1 MFLICFF
8 TMFSMFLVTN
18 ISILFGFLAGRN
30 QFLIYYEHKL
40 VF

>member
-1 MFLICFF
+1 MFFNLFPS
-8 TMFSMFLVTN
+8 MFSMFLVTN

>member
-1 MFLICFF
+1 MFLICFL

-18 ISILFGFLAGRN
+18 ISILFGFLAGQN
-30 QFLIYYEHKL
+30 QFLTCFERKL